1 MKRNKL
7 KLHRPHLQ
15 TDWVNR
21 RSLAGEARRAL
32 MLTIGAVLAAF
43 GYAVFQVPY
52 NLAAGGIGGISLI
65 VNDFTGW
72 PVGLLYFLLNL
83 PLLAFGFRLLGRWP
97 FVLRTLFAVV
107 IFSLFTDLFGLL
119 LPEVLEPW
127 PFTDDILL
135 SAIYGGI
142 LGGIGG
148 GLIYRSGSTMGGTGI
163 ISRMVQKRTGQ
174 PLSQI
179 YIYTD
184 GAILLAMGLV
194 FGWAVTLYGLLMLF
208 INGLAT
214 DYMLEGPSR
223 TRVATIVT
231 NHPQRMADAL
241 IETLGR
247 GVSYWQVTGGYTGQQ
262 HYQVTCTMSR
272 AQVGEVKFLVS
283 AVDPQ
288 AFVTISVGHRAMGG
302 KGFTPLEIP
311 PGEAPPVEIPL
322 GDPGGMEKA

>member
-1 MKRNKL
+1 MKRNNL
-7 KLHRPHLQ
+7 KLPRPKIQ
-15 TDWVNR
+15 TSWPTR
-21 RSLAGEARRAL
+21 RSFAGEARRAL
-32 MLTIGAVLAAF
+32 MLTIGALLAAF

-52 NLAAGGIGGISLI
+52 NLAAGGIAGIGLI
-65 VNDFTGW
+65 INSFTGW
-72 PVGLLYFLLNL
+72 PVGLLYFVMNL
-83 PLLAFGFRLLGRWP
+83 PLLVFGFRQLGRWP
-97 FVLRTLFAVV
+97 FVVRTLYAVI
-107 IFSLFTDLFGLL
+107 IFSLFTDLFGAF
-119 LPEVLEPW
+119 LPQVLEPW

-163 ISRMVQKRTGQ
+163 ISRMIQKRTGQ

-184 GAILLAMGLV
+184 GAILLAMGLT

-208 INGLAT
+208 INGLAS
-214 DYMLEGPSR
+214 DYTLEGPSR
-223 TRVATIVT
+223 TRVATVVT
-231 NHPQRMADAL
+231 NHPQRMADML

-272 AQVGEVKFLVS
+272 AQVGEVKRLVE

-302 KGFTPLEIP
+302 KGFAPLEALAQESP
-311 PGEAPPVEIPL
+311 TGAE
-322 GDPGGMEKA
+322 

>member
-1 MKRNKL
+1 MKRKKL
-7 KLHRPHLQ
+7 KLHRPQLPAK
-15 TDWVNR
+15 WFNR
-21 RSLAGEARRAL
+21 RSMARELRRAPIL
-32 MLTIGAVLAAF
+32 IIGSMLAAF
-43 GYAVFQVPY
+43 GYAVFQVPH
-52 NLAAGGIGGISLI
+52 NLAAGGVGGISLI
-65 VNDFTGW
+65 INNFTGW
-72 PVGLLYFLLNL
+72 PVGTLYFLLNL

-97 FVLRTLFAVV
+97 FVARTLFSVL
-107 IFSLFTDLFGLL
+107 IFSVCTDLFGWL

-135 SAIYGGI
+135 SAVYGGI

-179 YIYTD
+179 YIFTD
-184 GAILLAMGLV
+184 GAILLTMGLV
-194 FGWAVTLYGLLMLF
+194 FGWTITLYGFLMLF
-208 INGLAT
+208 INGLAS

-272 AQVGEVKFLVS
+272 AQVGEVKHLVS
-283 AVDPQ
+283 SVDPR

-302 KGFTPLEIP
+302 QGFAPLE
-311 PGEAPPVEIPL
+311 APQEKEI
-322 GDPGGMEKA
+322 A